1 MEHCPCEGMLGSADC
16 AIRSS
21 FLLFFLKGMFCFPPR
36 ALRNMG
42 LCAFFSC
49 LFLRALW
56 GQVSSTAGT
65 QVMPT
70 LSPRCSPL
78 QQDRRVFVCR
88 ELLNPCLLAST
99 ESCRQRA
106 YPATSAVVPQVSLP
120 HLHQR
125 FSPFLPGQLC
135 CSWNNSWSATVHS
148 PNHDSKPLLA
158 KVQRHSPHHKL
169 SCPHFS
175 IQALHGVLL
184 LPGEW
189 SQRVTMAK
197 TSFLT

>member
-1 MEHCPCEGMLGSADC
+1 MYPLIFLYKRHHHRTLSLWRAGMLGSAGC

-36 ALRNMG
+36 ALRNTG
-42 LCAFFSC
+42 LCAFFSSS
-49 LFLRALW
+49 FLRVLW
-56 GQVSSTAGT
+56 GQISSTAGT
-65 QVMPT
+65 RVVFTQ
-70 LSPRCSPL
+70 SPL
-78 QQDRRVFVCR
+78 QQQRDVFVSR
-88 ELLNPCLLAST
+88 LLNPCLLAST

-135 CSWNNSWSATVHS
+135 CSWNNSWSAVVHS
-148 PNHDSKPLLA
+148 PKHDSKPLLA
-158 KVQRHSPHHKL
+158 KVQRHSAHHKP

-175 IQALHGVLL
+175 I
-184 LPGEW
+184 
-189 SQRVTMAK
+189 
-197 TSFLT
+197 